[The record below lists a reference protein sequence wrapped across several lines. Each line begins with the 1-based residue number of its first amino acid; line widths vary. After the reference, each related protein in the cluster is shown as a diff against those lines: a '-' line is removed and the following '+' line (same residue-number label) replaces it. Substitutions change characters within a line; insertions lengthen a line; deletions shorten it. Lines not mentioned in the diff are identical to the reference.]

1 MTIIGENIAKLRK
14 ERGMTQE
21 NLAEA
26 MGVSP
31 QTISKWENN
40 TTCPDVM
47 LLPILADY
55 FGVTVDML
63 YGRQSRMRGI
73 PCSEVL
79 DAAMDRV
86 YRTIVRCFNHDVDG
100 PYFETEVKKL
110 KYSLSSGEWTSVI
123 ENDEGG
129 VVFLKEPVGALL
141 LRRPKDGWN
150 SLFQND
156 GNLSVL
162 KLLVDEDFRKA
173 MAVILKNRMLTF
185 TLPALMKKAGIEDGE
200 KLERSLLESRAF
212 TCKTLTIDETEL
224 RYFELTGGEN
234 LLYMLFAALTYA
246 QAYADDKNKHCY
258 FVGNMNYFTP

>member
-1 MTIIGENIAKLRK
+1 MMTIGENIAKLRR

-21 NLAEA
+21 SLAET

-40 TTCPDVM
+40 ATCPDVM

-55 FGVTVDML
+55 FGVTVDTL
-63 YGRQSRMRGI
+63 YGRQSRLRGI
-73 PCSEVL
+73 PSNEVL
-79 DAAMDRV
+79 DASIDQV

-100 PYFETEVKKL
+100 PYFEAEVQKL
-110 KYSLSSGEWTSVI
+110 KYSLSSGEWTSVL
-123 ENDEGG
+123 ENDDGG

-141 LRRPKDGWN
+141 LRRPRKGWN
-150 SLFQND
+150 SLLQDD
-156 GNLSVL
+156 GNLAVL

-173 MAVILKNRMLTF
+173 MAVILKNGMLTF

-200 KLERSLLESRAF
+200 RLESSLLESRAF
-212 TCKTLTIDETEL
+212 TCKNLTIDETEL
-224 RYFELTGGEN
+224 RYFELTGGES